1 MEDLMKSLK
10 EKLPKDSIYSGMI
23 LSIVK
28 NRKVKDKQRLVTF
41 LQNQETVCREWL
53 AKNKG
58 STMNAKRREYSRKLE
73 DIKTMKEIINKIW
86 T

>member
-10 EKLPKDSIYSGMI
+10 EKLPKDDIHSGMI

-28 NRKVKDKQRLVTF
+28 NRKIKGKQRLVTF
-41 LQNQETVCREWL
+41 LQNQEAVCREWM

-58 STMNAKRREYSRKLE
+58 PTMNDRRREYSRKLE
-73 DIKTMKEIINKIW
+73 DIKAMKEIINKIW

>member
-10 EKLPKDSIYSGMI
+10 EKLPKDNIHSGMI

-28 NRKVKDKQRLVTF
+28 NRKVKDKQRLITF
-41 LQNQETVCREWL
+41 LQNQEAVCREWL

-58 STMNAKRREYSRKLE
+58 PTMNDRRREYSRKIE
-73 DIKTMKEIINKIW
+73 EIKAMQEIVNNV
-86 T
+86 